1 MLKFTKLAKL
11 ARPTAM
17 HLRNPQYAF
26 AIKKETLPSIAESIK
41 DVTVVQYLKQEGE
54 FVNQDDEILEVET
67 HKGNFKVR
75 SSSQGKVVK
84 FLVAPEQ
91 DIEIGTEYVE
101 IDTDATKSEA
111 PAPKK
116 EEAPAPKADSAKTDK
131 ATPAPPKEEAKKPA
145 PPKEEAKKPAPPK
158 EEVKKPVPKP
168 AEQIS
173 AQGFVRTET
182 VEKMTRLRRTVADR
196 LKQSQNTYAQVTTF
210 QEVDMSEIM
219 KIRKELGDEFL
230 KRNGVKLG
238 LMSFFIKAVAR
249 ALQERPMVNSVIA
262 ENGTEIIH
270 RNYIDIS
277 VAVSSPKGLVV
288 PIIRDVQHKSFA
300 QVEQT
305 LVDLAQKAANN
316 QLALEDMEGG
326 TFTISN
332 GGVFGS
338 MLSAPII
345 NPPQSAI
352 LGMHNIVNR
361 PVVRGDQIVA
371 RPIMYL
377 SMSYD
382 HRLLDGREGA
392 GFLKRV
398 SDLLDDPRKLLLEF

>member
-1 MLKFTKLAKL
+1 MLKFTRLAKL
-11 ARPTAM
+11 ARPASL
-17 HLRNPQYAF
+17 HLQRPQFAF

-101 IDTDATKSEA
+101 IDTDATKSEP

-116 EEAPAPKADSAKTDK
+116 EEVAAPKAEPAKVEK
-131 ATPAPPKEEAKKPA
+131 PAPVKEEQKKPA
-145 PPKEEAKKPAPPK
+145 PPKEETKKPAQ
-158 EEVKKPVPKP
+158 KPS
-168 AEQIS
+168 EQAS
-173 AQGFVRTET
+173 TQGFVRTET

-219 KIRKELGDEFL
+219 KIRKEIGEEFL

-249 ALQERPMVNSVIA
+249 ALQERPMVNSVIS
-262 ENGTEIIH
+262 ENGAEIIQ

-288 PIIRDVQHKSFA
+288 PIIRDVQHKTFA

-305 LVDLAQKAANN
+305 LSDLAFKAASN

>member
-11 ARPTAM
+11 AGPSALK
-17 HLRNPQYAF
+17 LRTPQFAF
-26 AIKKETLPSIAESIK
+26 ALKKEILPSIAESIK
-41 DVTVVQYLKQEGE
+41 DVTVVQYLKNEGE

-91 DIEIGTEYVE
+91 DIEIGSEYVE
-101 IDTDATKSEA
+101 IDTDATQGEA

-116 EEAPAPKADSAKTDK
+116 EAPQAAPQQTAPKAEAEK
-131 ATPAPPKEEAKKPA
+131 PKETKPA
-145 PPKEEAKKPAPPK
+145 PPKEEAKKPVSTPTSA
-158 EEVKKPVPKP
+158 PKP
-168 AEQIS
+168 NGGLS
-173 AQGFVRTET
+173 AQGFARTET
-182 VEKMTRLRRTVADR
+182 AEKMTRLRRTVADR

-262 ENGTEIIH
+262 ENGHEIIH
-270 RNYIDIS
+270 RNFIDIS

-288 PIIRDVQHKSFA
+288 PIIRDVQHKTFA
-300 QVEQT
+300 QVEQS
-305 LVDLAQKAANN
+305 LSDLAQKAASN

-398 SDLLDDPRKLLLEF
+398 SDFLDDPRKLMLEF

>member
-1 MLKFTKLAKL
+1 MLKFTKLARL
-11 ARPTAM
+11 AQPSAL
-17 HLRNPQYAF
+17 HLRNPRFAF
-26 AIKKETLPSIAESIK
+26 TIKKQTLPSIAESIK

-75 SSSQGKVVK
+75 SSAQGQVVK

-91 DIEIGTEYVE
+91 DIEIGAEYVE
-101 IDTDATKSEA
+101 IDTDATQGNA
-111 PAPKK
+111 PVQKK
-116 EEAPAPKADSAKTDK
+116 EEAPAAPQQPAPKAESEKVEK
-131 ATPAPPKEEAKKPA
+131 PKETKPA
-145 PPKEEAKKPAPPK
+145 PPKEEAKKSAP
-158 EEVKKPVPKP
+158 VSVPTSQATGKVGV
-168 AEQIS
+168 
-173 AQGFVRTET
+173 QGFVRTET
-182 VEKMTRLRRTVADR
+182 VEKMTRLRRTVSDR

-238 LMSFFIKAVAR
+238 LMSFFVKAVAR
-249 ALQERPMVNSVIA
+249 ALQERPIVNSVIA
-262 ENGTEIIH
+262 ENGSEIIH
-270 RNYIDIS
+270 RNYVDIS

-288 PIIRDVQHKSFA
+288 PIIRNVQTKTFA

-305 LVDLAQKAANN
+305 LSDLAQKAANN

>member
-1 MLKFTKLAKL
+1 MIKFSKLAKIF
-11 ARPTAM
+11 RPSINSV
-17 HLRNPQYAF
+17 RVPKYCF
-26 AIKKETLPSIAESIK
+26 ALKKEVLPSIAESIK
-41 DVTVVQYLKQEGE
+41 DVTIIKYLKHEGE
-54 FVNQDDEILEVET
+54 FVNQDDEVLEVET

-75 SSSQGKVVK
+75 SSTEGKVVK
-84 FLVAPEQ
+84 YLVEL
-91 DIEIGTEYVE
+91 DKDVEVGTEYIE
-101 IDTDATKSEA
+101 IDTDA
-111 PAPKK
+111 KK
-116 EEAPAPKADSAKTDK
+116 D
-131 ATPAPPKEEAKKPA
+131 ATPAPVKKIDEKIHMPKVESPATNQKAKEPEVVHTVKEEPKKSA
-145 PPKEEAKKPAPPK
+145 SKKT
-158 EEVKKPVPKP
+158 ENVPLT
-168 AEQIS
+168 
-173 AQGFVRTET
+173 GFLRQETTEK
-182 VEKMTRLRRTVADR
+182 VSRLRRTVAER
-196 LKQSQNTYAQVTTF
+196 LKQSQTTYAQVTTF

-219 KIRKELGDEFL
+219 RFRKELGDDFL

-238 LMSFFIKAVAR
+238 LMSFFIKAVGR
-249 ALQERPMVNSVIA
+249 ALVERPTVNSVISSS
-262 ENGTEIIH
+262 GTEIIH
-270 RNYIDIS
+270 RNFIDIS

-288 PIIRDVQHKSFA
+288 PIIRDVQSKSFA
-300 QVEQT
+300 QVEST
-305 LVDLAQKAANN
+305 LTDLATKASTG
-316 QLALEDMEGG
+316 QLAIEDMEGG

-338 MLSAPII
+338 MLSVPII